1 MCRIPKVVLI
11 APAKRHAELL
21 RALASIEY
29 DVTAVETVP
38 DVASASADVA
48 VVLDA
53 TELIIDA
60 LRAEGLKVV
69 AIGAHDTSADMNL
82 DTNTL
87 RDFRSRIW
95 ELFRPT

>member
-11 APAKRHAELL
+11 APAERHTELL

-29 DVTAVETVP
+29 DVTAVETVQ
-38 DVASASADVA
+38 DAASASADVA

-69 AIGAHDTSADMNL
+69 AIGAHETSADMHL
-82 DTNTL
+82 HPDAL

-95 ELFRPT
+95 ELFRPA